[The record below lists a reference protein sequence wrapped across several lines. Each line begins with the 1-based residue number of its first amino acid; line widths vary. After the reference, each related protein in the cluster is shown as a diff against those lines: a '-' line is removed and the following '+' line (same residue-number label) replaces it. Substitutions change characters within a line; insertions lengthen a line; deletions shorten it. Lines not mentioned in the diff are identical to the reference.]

1 MNHPYTI
8 TRRKWQKPDEGTMEY
23 RGVRVDFDFSLPDRP
38 GVHIDATVKY
48 PAEDDIDMLATL
60 PGLLPHDVDAG
71 LAEWRRRFDAL
82 VSRLAVMLARAGEPV
97 PTTTG
102 DGVAVQL
109 GPALESAG
117 VVVDTDAPGA
127 TAWVLPGGVCTV
139 AVDGPALRLAGGV
152 A

>member
-1 MNHPYTI
+1 MNHPHTI
-8 TRRKWQKPDEGTMEY
+8 ERYSWQKRDEGVMQY
-23 RGVRVDFDFSLPDRP
+23 RGVLVSFDFGIEGPPSVGAPAGVPCDYLVEMLSVSGGPLPR
-38 GVHIDATVKY
+38 
-48 PAEDDIDMLATL
+48 
-60 PGLLPHDVDAG
+60 DVDAG

-102 DGVAVQL
+102 DGVTVQL

-139 AVDGPALRLAGGV
+139 AVDGPALRLAGGGE
-152 A
+152 